1 MNYPLFIAKRYLF
14 SKSNRN
20 AVNIIARIAVA
31 AVVVGSMSLFVVLS
45 GFSGLK
51 DFALQF
57 TDVFDSDLRVT
68 PNTGKTWVLS
78 EQQLQS
84 LKEIE
89 GVEAVARIVEERIF
103 LQYQG
108 RNHIARIKGVG
119 ESYRDVVE
127 VDSLLFLGDWMERD
141 QAEVVVGFGITNKLS
156 LPVRDYA
163 NFLQIYV
170 PKPGTG
176 QINELDPQSAFTRLN
191 VIASGVY
198 EINDDLNSRYVF
210 SELETAQ
217 ALLGLDPLAISAA
230 EFRLK
235 PNADL
240 TAVKTKITDLLG
252 REVVVK
258 DRVQQNDALYKML
271 NSENLFTYL
280 FVSLIAAIAIFNIA
294 GTIIMIV
301 LEKRHNIKT
310 LYAMGLSLR
319 EIRKVFYYNGLLMV
333 FLGLG
338 IGLFLGIVAVLLQL
352 QFGFVPITPSLPYPV
367 EFNLLNVLLVF
378 VTISLLGAL
387 ASRVASLKVSTKL
400 LD

>member
-1 MNYPLFIAKRYLF
+1 MF

-57 TDVFDSDLRVT
+57 TNVFDSDLRVT
-68 PNTGKTWVLS
+68 PSQGKTWILS
-78 EQQLQS
+78 EQELEKLQS
-84 LKEIE
+84 IE
-89 GVEAVARIVEERIF
+89 GVHAVSRIVEERIF
-103 LQYQG
+103 LQYKG
-108 RNHIARIKGVG
+108 RNHIANIKGVDQ
-119 ESYRDVVE
+119 SYRDVVA
-127 VDSLLFLGDWMERD
+127 VDSLLFLGDWMERN

-156 LPVRDYA
+156 LPVRDYG

-176 QINELDPQSAFTRLN
+176 QINELDPSSAFTRLN

-198 EINDDLNSRYVF
+198 EINDDLNSKYVF

-217 ALLGLDPLAISAA
+217 ALLGIDPLAISAL
-230 EFRLK
+230 EFRLAA
-235 PNADL
+235 NSDL
-240 TAVKTKITDLLG
+240 GAVKSQIVDILG
-252 REVVVK
+252 RTVEVK

-294 GTIIMIV
+294 GTIIMII

-310 LYAMGLSLR
+310 LYSLGLSLK

-333 FLGLG
+333 LLGLV
-338 IGLFLGIVAVLLQL
+338 IGLVLGSIAVGLQL

-367 EFNLLNVLLVF
+367 KFNLLNVLLVF
-378 VTISLLGAL
+378 ATISLLGAL
-387 ASRVASLKVSTKL
+387 ASRVASLKVSSKL

>member
-1 MNYPLFIAKRYLF
+1 MF

-57 TDVFDSDLRVT
+57 TNIIDSDLRAT
-68 PNTGKTWVLS
+68 PAQGKTWILS
-78 EQQLQS
+78 EQELEK
-84 LKEIE
+84 LMDID
-89 GVEAVARIVEERIF
+89 GVVAAARIVEERVF
-103 LQYQG
+103 LQYKG
-108 RNHIARIKGVG
+108 RNHIASIKGVDKA
-119 ESYRDVVE
+119 YPQVVE
-127 VDSLLFLGDWMERD
+127 LDSLLFLGDWMEPG
-141 QAEVVVGFGITNKLS
+141 QAEVVVGLGTTNKLS
-156 LPVRDYA
+156 LPVRDYS
-163 NFLQIYV
+163 NFLQMYV

-176 QINELDPQSAFTRLN
+176 QINELDPSSAFTRLN

-198 EINDDLNSRYVF
+198 QINDELNAKYVF

-217 ALLGLDPLAISAA
+217 ALLGLDPLAISAL
-230 EFRLK
+230 EFKLTPGANLGDVK
-235 PNADL
+235 
-240 TAVKTKITDLLG
+240 TAVTDIIG
-252 REVVVK
+252 QQVVVK

-294 GTIIMIV
+294 GTIIMII

-310 LYAMGLSLR
+310 LYSLGLSLK

-333 FLGLG
+333 LLGLT
-338 IGLFLGIVAVLLQL
+338 IGLVLGSIAVGLQIK
-352 QFGFVPITPSLPYPV
+352 FGFVPITPSLAYPV
-367 EFNLLNVLLVF
+367 KFNLLNILVVF
-378 VTISLLGAL
+378 TTISFLGAL
-387 ASRVASLKVSTKL
+387 ASRIASLKVSAKL